1 MVGSV
6 LGALALARSCL
17 IDADQ
22 KATCDAELSAK
33 LAPSPPPLPASEP
46 VEADPFD
53 LLPVNVDPFDLV
65 PVNETDRLKAAA
77 ADSAPL
83 PDPQTDL
90 ASANA
95 PADKTPTAPP
105 GQQGAPQPTYLKPAA
120 ITLGAVG
127 FVALLMMPGERPLTE
142 SDDLVEQGSDSADT
156 AQQQRT
162 TGPGFSAVAASAV
175 ELVMALEGHVDSV
188 AFSPDGNRIVSG
200 SYDTVVKLWDA
211 QTGQAIRT
219 LNGHTR
225 LVTSVYFSPSATHH

>member
-53 LLPVNVDPFDLV
+53 LLPVNVDPFELV

-95 PADKTPTAPP
+95 RQIKLRRHRQVSREPHN
-105 GQQGAPQPTYLKPAA
+105 L
-120 ITLGAVG
+120 
-127 FVALLMMPGERPLTE
+127 
-142 SDDLVEQGSDSADT
+142 
-156 AQQQRT
+156 RT
-162 TGPGFSAVAASAV
+162 SSRRQSPWAR
-175 ELVMALEGHVDSV
+175 SV
-188 AFSPDGNRIVSG
+188 SWRCCF
-200 SYDTVVKLWDA
+200 
-211 QTGQAIRT
+211 
-219 LNGHTR
+219 
-225 LVTSVYFSPSATHH
+225 